1 MREAVLGYTHTNLIP
16 LHGICCFWYNKD
28 SGDRQN
34 SDTSSRDR
42 VPNIVKDY
50 RVEMASKQSN
60 EQQIQVPAE
69 LHPHR
74 GDWLREIVFGLNDG
88 LVTTLVFIMTV
99 SSVAHGPTVVL
110 VAVSEVAAG
119 GISMTLSG
127 YLAAHTEQEVL
138 AKRIDTERYEIE
150 HEPSE
155 ERAELRAIY
164 HEKGLRDD
172 LLNRVVGYLTA
183 DKGRWHHAMIRDEL
197 GIVHEQTPA
206 AHWIQA
212 LCIGGA
218 FVVGGLMPTLPF
230 VFGLPQPRIWAY
242 GAAALLAV
250 VLGSLKSRYTLKGP
264 LRSGLEFLAIVTI
277 GTLAGLGIGLLV
289 QALHSV

>member
-1 MREAVLGYTHTNLIP
+1 
-16 LHGICCFWYNKD
+16 
-28 SGDRQN
+28 
-34 SDTSSRDR
+34 
-42 VPNIVKDY
+42 
-50 RVEMASKQSN
+50 MASKQSS
-60 EQQIQVPAE
+60 EQQTQVPEE

-74 GDWLREIVFGLNDG
+74 GDRLREIVFGLNDG

-110 VAVSEVAAG
+110 VALSEVVAG
-119 GISMTLSG
+119 GISMTLGG

-183 DKGRWHHAMIRDEL
+183 DKGRWHHAMVRDEL
-197 GIVHEQTPA
+197 GIVQEETPA
-206 AHWIQA
+206 APWIKA
-212 LCIGGA
+212 LWIGGA
-218 FVVGGLMPTLPF
+218 FVLGGLMPTLPF
-230 VFGLPQPRIWAY
+230 LFGLPQPRIWAY
-242 GAAALLAV
+242 GAAALVAV

-264 LRSGLEFLAIVTI
+264 LRSGLEFLVIVTI
-277 GTLAGLGIGLLV
+277 GTVAGIGIGLV
-289 QALHSV
+289 VHAIHPA

>member
-1 MREAVLGYTHTNLIP
+1 MNMRKPTH
-16 LHGICCFWYNKD
+16 
-28 SGDRQN
+28 QQ
-34 SDTSSRDR
+34 SD
-42 VPNIVKDY
+42 IVKDY

-60 EQQIQVPAE
+60 EQQIQVPQE

-99 SSVAHGPTVVL
+99 SSVAHGPTVVVL
-110 VAVSEVAAG
+110 VALSEVAAG
-119 GISMTLSG
+119 GISMTLGG

-183 DKGRWHHAMIRDEL
+183 DIGRWHHAMIRDEL
-197 GIVHEQTPA
+197 GIVHEETPA
-206 AHWIQA
+206 APWIQA

-230 VFGLPQPRIWAY
+230 LVGLPHPRIWAY
-242 GAAALLAV
+242 GAAALVAI

-277 GTLAGLGIGLLV
+277 GTLAGIGIGLLV
-289 QALHSV
+289 HAIHPA

>member
-1 MREAVLGYTHTNLIP
+1 MISHLSLTS
-16 LHGICCFWYNKD
+16 LHGICCFWYNKGSD
-28 SGDRQN
+28 DRQN
-34 SDTSSRDR
+34 SNTSTCDH
-42 VPNIVKDY
+42 VPDIEKDY
-50 RVEMASKQSN
+50 RVEMASKQSS
-60 EQQIQVPAE
+60 EQQIQAPEE

-110 VAVSEVAAG
+110 VALSEVAAG
-119 GISMTLSG
+119 GISMTLGG

-164 HEKGLRDD
+164 QDKGLRDD

-197 GIVHEQTPA
+197 GIVHEEAPVA
-206 AHWIQA
+206 PWIQA
-212 LCIGGA
+212 LFIGGA

-230 VFGLPQPRIWAY
+230 VFGLPQPRICAY
-242 GAAALLAV
+242 GAAALLAI

-264 LRSGLEFLAIVTI
+264 LRSGLEFLLIVTI
-277 GTLAGLGIGLLV
+277 GTLAGIGIGLLV
-289 QALHSV
+289 HAIYPI

>member
-1 MREAVLGYTHTNLIP
+1 MV
-16 LHGICCFWYNKD
+16 
-28 SGDRQN
+28 
-34 SDTSSRDR
+34 
-42 VPNIVKDY
+42 
-50 RVEMASKQSN
+50 SKQKSS
-60 EQQIQVPAE
+60 EPHSQIPEE
-69 LHPHR
+69 LHPHK

-99 SSVAHGPTVVL
+99 SSVAHGSAIVL
-110 VAVSEVAAG
+110 VALSEVAAG
-119 GISMTLSG
+119 GISMALGG

-150 HEPSE
+150 HEPGE

-164 HEKGLRDD
+164 QEKGLRDD

-197 GIVHEQTPA
+197 GIVHEDTPA
-206 AHWIQA
+206 APWKRA
-212 LCIGGA
+212 LYIGGA

-230 VFGLPQPRIWAY
+230 VFGLPQPRVWAY
-242 GAAALLAV
+242 GAAALVAI

-277 GTLAGLGIGLLV
+277 GTVAGISIGLLV
-289 QALHSV
+289 HAVHPT